1 MGNNKQNIIIYKT
14 ADGKASVAL
23 YAKDGN
29 IWMNQNQLAEL
40 FATSVPNIS
49 MHISNILK
57 DGELEKNSVIK
68 DYLTTAADGKE
79 YNVTFYSLD
88 MTLAIGFRVRSKRGT
103 QFRIWANKNL
113 KEYMVK
119 GFVMDDERLKNPDG
133 RPDYFDEL
141 LERIRDIR
149 ASEKR
154 FYQKIRDLFAL
165 SSDYDAGDKSTQMFF
180 AETQNKLHYA
190 VTGQTA
196 AELIVSRA
204 NAEKTNMNLTSWKG
218 SIVRKQDIFI
228 AKNYLTHDEID
239 TLNRLVVIFL
249 ESAELRAKNR
259 MDITVGFWRE
269 NVNRILDFQDQK
281 ILTHAGSISK
291 VEMEK
296 QVSEIYKSF
305 DKRRKKFEALQ
316 ADNEDLEELKK
327 IEQEIKSKKN
337 D

>member
-1 MGNNKQNIIIYKT
+1 MDNKQNIIIYKT

-29 IWMNQNQLAEL
+29 VWMNQNQLAEL
-40 FATSVPNIS
+40 FATSKQNIS
-49 MHISNILK
+49 LHISNILK
-57 DGELEKNSVIK
+57 EGELPENSVVK
-68 DYLTTAADGKE
+68 EYLTTASDGKE
-79 YNVTFYSLD
+79 YNITFYSLD
-88 MTLAIGFRVRSKRGT
+88 MILAIGFRVRSKRGT

-119 GFVMDDERLKNPDG
+119 GFLMDDDRLKNPDG

-154 FYQKIRDLFAL
+154 FYQKLKDLFAL
-165 SSDYDAGDKSTQMFF
+165 SSDYYADDKSIQMFF

-204 NAEKTNMNLTSWKG
+204 NADKPNMNLTSWKG

-259 MDITVGFWRE
+259 MDITMNFWRE
-269 NVNRILDFQDQK
+269 NVDKILDFQDKK

-291 VEMEK
+291 MEMEK
-296 QVSEIYKSF
+296 QVPEIYRSF
-305 DKRRKKFEALQ
+305 DERRKKFEALQ
-316 ADNEDLEELKK
+316 ADKEDLEELKK
-327 IEQEIKSKKN
+327 LEQEIKNKKKK
-337 D
+337 

>member
-1 MGNNKQNIIIYKT
+1 MDSNKQNIIIYKT

-40 FATSVPNIS
+40 FATSVPNVS

-57 DGELEKNSVIK
+57 DGELEYNSVIK

-88 MTLAIGFRVRSKRGT
+88 MILAIGFRVRSKRGT

-154 FYQKIRDLFAL
+154 FYQKIKDLFAL
-165 SSDYDAGDKSTQMFF
+165 SSDYDADDKSTQMFF

-204 NAEKTNMNLTSWKG
+204 NAEKPNMNLTSWKG

-259 MDITVGFWRE
+259 MDITIDFWRE
-269 NVNRILDFQDQK
+269 NVDRILDFQDKK
-281 ILTHAGSISK
+281 ILSNAGSISK
-291 VEMEK
+291 AQMET
-296 QVSEIYKSF
+296 QVTEIYNSF
-305 DKRRKKFEALQ
+305 DRRRKEFEALQ
-316 ADNEDLEELKK
+316 ADNQDLEELKK
-327 IEQEIKSKKN
+327 LEQKIKIKKKE
-337 D
+337 

>member
-1 MGNNKQNIIIYKT
+1 MDKNKQNIIIYKT

-57 DGELEKNSVIK
+57 EGELEQYSVIK

-88 MTLAIGFRVRSKRGT
+88 MILAIGFRVRSKRGT

-154 FYQKIRDLFAL
+154 FYQKIKDLFTL
-165 SSDYDAGDKSTQMFF
+165 SSDYEPDDKSTQMFF

-204 NAEKTNMNLTSWKG
+204 NADKPNMNLTSWKG
-218 SIVRKQDIFI
+218 SIVRKQDIYI

-259 MDITVGFWRE
+259 MDITMTFWRE
-269 NVNRILDFQDQK
+269 NVDRILDFQDKK
-281 ILTHAGSISK
+281 ILTHAGSLSK
-291 VEMEK
+291 SEMEK
-296 QVSEIYKSF
+296 QVSEIYTNF
-305 DKRRKKFEALQ
+305 DKRRKEFEALQ
-316 ADNEDLEELKK
+316 ADNEDLEELKRL
-327 IEQEIKSKKN
+327 EQEIKSKKKE
-337 D
+337 